1 MSKPKIFNSWLSSLL
16 VVAVLAIAAIG
27 IYQLGILP
35 GLPEVE
41 PTPVG
46 EGEDKPYEYPSIDS
60 ASCVAC
66 HTSEAV
72 IAASTWVENQPVAE
86 DTGG

>member
-1 MSKPKIFNSWLSSLL
+1 MSKPKIFNSWISSLL
-16 VVAVLAIAAIG
+16 IVAVLAIAAIG
-27 IYQLGILP
+27 IYQFGILP
-35 GLPEVE
+35 GLPKEE
-41 PTPVG
+41 PTLVG

-60 ASCVAC
+60 ANCVAC
-66 HTSEAV
+66 HASESV